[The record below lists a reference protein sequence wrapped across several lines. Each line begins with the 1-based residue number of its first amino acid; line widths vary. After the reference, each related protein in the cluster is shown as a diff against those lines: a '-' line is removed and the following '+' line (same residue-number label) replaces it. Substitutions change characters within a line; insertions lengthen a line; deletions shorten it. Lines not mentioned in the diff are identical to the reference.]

1 VGGVALRSF
10 DYRKKMKKTHII
22 THSLSKT
29 KTLTLQMSFC
39 YVLLLASAAAPFA
52 VVGEQLTVPV
62 FSAFSKY
69 GEYYLNLSIGE
80 PAQTF
85 RGKKK

>member
-1 VGGVALRSF
+1 
-10 DYRKKMKKTHII
+10 
-22 THSLSKT
+22 
-29 KTLTLQMSFC
+29 MSFC